1 MTPAKQNLAEALLS
15 VEPASLLNPQLARQI
30 HADVLAQSKH
40 INQPHFRNIHIN
52 DLQLLFKAYDARFL
66 DGRCARALE
75 SAPLTFRL
83 AKRMTKTAGTTTR
96 FRARDGRVRYEIAI
110 ATSLLFDGFGP
121 ADREV
126 TVCGLPVADRLEAL
140 QRVFEHEFI
149 HLCENLSWGDSN
161 CSGQRFQ
168 CIATGLFGH
177 QSHKHALI
185 TRGERAAEI
194 GIRPGA
200 RVTFPHEGQRLLG
213 VVNRVTKRA
222 TVLVEDASGRRFSDG
237 RYYVTYY
244 VPLRVLSLVQAATG
258 KLSLLAKTVQ
268 SFSGS
273 YKHGAIR

>member
-15 VEPASLLNPQLARQI
+15 VEPASLLGPPMARQI
-30 HADVLAQSKH
+30 HADMLTKSTH
-40 INQPHFRNIHIN
+40 INQPHFRTIHIN
-52 DLQLLFKAYDARFL
+52 DLQFLFHAYDAHFL
-66 DGRCARALE
+66 DGRCGRALE

-140 QRVFEHEFI
+140 QRVFEHEFV

-161 CSGQRFQ
+161 CSEGRFQ
-168 CIATGLFGH
+168 SIATALFGH
-177 QSHKHALI
+177 KSHKHALI

-194 GIRPGA
+194 GIRPGS
-200 RVTFPHEGQRLLG
+200 RVTFLHEGQRMLG

-222 TVLVEDASGRRFSDG
+222 TVLVEDSSGRRFSDG
-237 RYYVTYY
+237 RYYLTYY
-244 VPLRVLSLVQAATG
+244 VPLRGLSLVQAAAG
-258 KLSLLAKTVQ
+258 
-268 SFSGS
+268 
-273 YKHGAIR
+273 

>member
-15 VEPASLLNPQLARQI
+15 VEPGSMLNPQQARQI
-30 HADVLAQSKH
+30 HADMLAQSTH
-40 INQPHFRNIHIN
+40 IRQPHFRNIHIN
-52 DLQLLFKAYDARFL
+52 DLQFLFHAYDKHFL
-66 DGRCARALE
+66 NGRCGQALE

-96 FRARDGRVRYEIAI
+96 FRARDGRVRFEIAI
-110 ATSLLFDGFGP
+110 ATCLLFDGFGP

-140 QRVFEHEFI
+140 QRVFEHEFV

-161 CSGQRFQ
+161 CSEGRFQ
-168 CIATGLFGH
+168 SIATGLFGH

-185 TRGERAAEI
+185 TRGERAAEV

-200 RVTFPHEGQRLLG
+200 RVTFLHEGKRLLG

-222 TVLVEDASGRRFSDG
+222 TVLVEDSSGRRFSDG
-237 RYYVTYY
+237 RYYLTYY
-244 VPLRVLSLVQAATG
+244 VPLRGLSLVQ
-258 KLSLLAKTVQ
+258 
-268 SFSGS
+268 
-273 YKHGAIR
+273 GASA

>member
-1 MTPAKQNLAEALLS
+1 MTPAKQILAETLLS
-15 VEPASLLNPQLARQI
+15 LEPASIPHPQLARQI
-30 HADVLAQSKH
+30 HADILAQSKH

-66 DGRCARALE
+66 DGRCAQALE

-83 AKRMTKTAGTTTR
+83 AKRMTKTAGTTTL

-110 ATSLLFDGFGP
+110 STSLLFDGFGP

-168 CIATGLFGH
+168 FIATGLFGH

-185 TRGERAAEI
+185 TRGERAAEV

-222 TVLVEDASGRRFSDG
+222 TVLVEDESGRRFSDG

-258 KLSLLAKTVQ
+258 
-268 SFSGS
+268 
-273 YKHGAIR
+273 